1 MTSFS
6 GLMQTI
12 QDTTGIFVDIK
23 KTAIAGIIF
32 FFSIL
37 LLSFYIF
44 SGHWFTTKS
53 ETKIQTVILGG
64 LKEISDFNVVKMQ
77 SKATV
82 VEQEKN
88 VVFSIPLGQTKVI
101 YEGVGTIRVGMDM
114 KLLDVK
120 ELDESNHLVHIILP
134 PPYITETTLDV
145 ESSRLLDHHRDG
157 VSFKSKIELQ
167 DQAQRD
173 ALKTIRVEACE
184 NGIIDTANKNAKEQA
199 EKLLYAAGYKK
210 IIIDTQSAKSGNCP
224 IF

>member
-12 QDTTGIFVDIK
+12 QGVTGFFVDIK
-23 KTAIAGIIF
+23 KTIIVGIIVTTSMLLF
-32 FFSIL
+32 GFYVFSDQR
-37 LLSFYIF
+37 
-44 SGHWFTTKS
+44 T

-114 KLLDVK
+114 KSLEIK
-120 ELDESNHLVHIILP
+120 ELSENNHLVHIILP

-157 VSFKSKIELQ
+157 ISFKSKIELQ

-184 NGIIDTANKNAKEQA
+184 NGIMDAANKNAKEQA
-199 EKLLYAAGYKK
+199 EKILYAAGYRQ
-210 IIIDTQSAKSGNCP
+210 IIIDTQAPKSGNCP

>member
-6 GLMQTI
+6 GLIQTI
-12 QDTTGIFVDIK
+12 QGATGFLVDIK
-23 KTAIAGIIF
+23 KTIIVVIIVTVSMLLF
-32 FFSIL
+32 GFYVFSDQR
-37 LLSFYIF
+37 
-44 SGHWFTTKS
+44 T

-114 KLLDVK
+114 KSLEIK
-120 ELDESNHLVHIILP
+120 ELSENNHLVHIILP

-157 VSFKSKIELQ
+157 LSFKSKIELQ

-184 NGIIDTANKNAKEQA
+184 NGIMDAANKNAKEQA
-199 EKLLYAAGYKK
+199 EKILYAAGYRQ
-210 IIIDTQSAKSGNCP
+210 IIIDTQAPKSGNCP